1 MPDVRQHWRATQFQT
16 TMQKMKAS
24 RIWLVTAALGSFVVA
39 ALHLVIIF
47 VGARGYRFFDAPD
60 LAVLAERG
68 SPLPAVVTAGLVL
81 VFTAWGLYA
90 LSGAGLFRP
99 LPLLRPALT
108 LIAAVY
114 SLRGLVL
121 IPELL
126 GLIPAHLLSPRST
139 AFSAVALSIG
149 AAHFAGLFTLVRQ
162 ASSHKSRAA

>member
-1 MPDVRQHWRATQFQT
+1 MR
-16 TMQKMKAS
+16 AS
-24 RIWLVTAALGSFVVA
+24 RFWLATAALGSFVVA

-68 SPLPAVVTAGLVL
+68 SFLPAVVTAGLVL
-81 VFTAWGLYA
+81 VFTAWGFYA
-90 LSGAGLFRP
+90 LSGAGYVRP

-114 SLRGLVL
+114 TVRGLVL
-121 IPELL
+121 VPELL
-126 GLIPAHLLSPRST
+126 GLLPAHLLSPRST

-149 AAHFAGLFTLVRQ
+149 VAHFAGLFILVRQ
-162 ASSHKSRAA
+162 ASPHESRAPNPGMQRTRRARR